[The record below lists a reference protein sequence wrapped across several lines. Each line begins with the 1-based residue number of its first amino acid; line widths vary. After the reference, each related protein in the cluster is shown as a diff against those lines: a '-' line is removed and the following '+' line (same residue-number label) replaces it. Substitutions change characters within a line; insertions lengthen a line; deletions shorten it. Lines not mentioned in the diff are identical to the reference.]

1 MTADRR
7 VGGAAGSVVRGF
19 SSEKLEGRRVNKGN
33 LNAKAVDGGVG
44 TGMELCEVV
53 QESRWWSRVGGG
65 NGGGVEF

>member
-1 MTADRR
+1 MQR
-7 VGGAAGSVVRGF
+7 VAWCAGFQARMGTVGA
-19 SSEKLEGRRVNKGN
+19 VNKDN

-44 TGMELCEVV
+44 MGMELCEVV